1 MTRLASSVPEAVR
14 FSRTWAFE
22 IFRNFEN
29 PLLVERQ
36 RVKTNFM
43 LKLFFVWAAVAAVG
57 ATGGAVGAAPAAAG
71 TVADGSSLLGQQ

>member
-1 MTRLASSVPEAVR
+1 MRRLASSVPEAVR

-36 RVKTNFM
+36 RVKTNFYVN
-43 LKLFFVWAAVAAVG
+43 LAAIAAVG
-57 ATGGAVGAAPAAAG
+57 AVVGGAV
-71 TVADGSSLLGQQ
+71 VC

>member
-1 MTRLASSVPEAVR
+1 M
-14 FSRTWAFE
+14 
-22 IFRNFEN
+22 
-29 PLLVERQ
+29 
-36 RVKTNFM
+36 KTNFM